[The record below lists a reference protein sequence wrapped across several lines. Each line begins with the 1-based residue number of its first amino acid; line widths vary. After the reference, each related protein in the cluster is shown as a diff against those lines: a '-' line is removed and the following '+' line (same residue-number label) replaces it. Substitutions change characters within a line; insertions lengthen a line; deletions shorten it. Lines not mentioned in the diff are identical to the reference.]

1 MSNPVIKPLLFET
14 YLAMINN
21 AVGSQMF
28 KNGYASFDGV
38 KKDVLNDGELS
49 CAMFVTS
56 ILAIFNLIDEPHA
69 TVKSTVVKME
79 AAGWQKTEELK
90 PGSVL
95 VWEAVDFGGGDLH
108 THIGFY
114 IGNDEAVSND
124 FRTKKIIKHH
134 FKYVGD
140 ELGERA
146 ITGIYYQPK
155 FMARD

>member
-1 MSNPVIKPLLFET
+1 MTTPTIKPLLLDT

-21 AVGSQMF
+21 AVGSEMF

-38 KKDVLNDGELS
+38 KKDVVNDGELS
-49 CAMFVTS
+49 CAIFVSS
-56 ILAIFNLIDEPHA
+56 ILKIFSLIDDVHA
-69 TVKSTVVKME
+69 TVTSTVKKME
-79 AAGWQKTEELK
+79 EAGWQKTEELI

-95 VWEAVDFGGGDLH
+95 VWEGIDFGGGDLH

-114 IGNDEAVSND
+114 IGNDQAISND

-146 ITGIYYQPK
+146 ITAIYYHPT
-155 FMARD
+155 FMKND

>member
-1 MSNPVIKPLLFET
+1 MNSPVIKPLLFET

-49 CAMFVTS
+49 CAIFVSS
-56 ILAIFNLIDEPHA
+56 ILAIFDLIDEPHA
-69 TVKSTVVKME
+69 TVKSTVAKME
-79 AAGWQKTEELK
+79 EAGWQKTEELK

-95 VWEAVDFGGGDLH
+95 VWKAVDFDGDGLH

-114 IGNDEAVSND
+114 VGNDEAVSND

-134 FKYVGD
+134 FKYGSD

-146 ITGIYYQPK
+146 ITSIYHQLK
-155 FMARD
+155 FMTRD

>member
-1 MSNPVIKPLLFET
+1 MTTPTIKPLLFDT

-21 AVGSQMF
+21 AVGSTMF
-28 KNGYASFDGV
+28 KNGYAEINGV
-38 KKDVLNDGELS
+38 KTDVLKEGELS
-49 CAMFVTS
+49 CAIFVS
-56 ILAIFNLIDEPHA
+56 GILSIFNLIDEPHA
-69 TVKSTVVKME
+69 TVKNTVVKME

-90 PGSVL
+90 PGCVL

-114 IGNDEAVSND
+114 IGNDQAISND

-146 ITGIYYQPK
+146 ITAIYYHPT
-155 FMARD
+155 FMKHD